1 MLGVT
6 LQCQTKTRI
15 SWQAFSA
22 NSEPT
27 QEEIDISRTVQLK
40 DSFETGMITLYG
52 STGIAY
58 PTKALNIPGHGWVPC
73 SSRLSSNFTND
84 SSRLIIVHSTKYVT
98 SNIWVTLAN

>member
-1 MLGVT
+1 MQNGNT
-6 LQCQTKTRI
+6 EIMASILQQLRTYQKR
-15 SWQAFSA
+15 
-22 NSEPT
+22 
-27 QEEIDISRTVQLK
+27 SRFFEDGSIERLTPGRSL
-40 DSFETGMITLYG
+40 ETGMITLYG